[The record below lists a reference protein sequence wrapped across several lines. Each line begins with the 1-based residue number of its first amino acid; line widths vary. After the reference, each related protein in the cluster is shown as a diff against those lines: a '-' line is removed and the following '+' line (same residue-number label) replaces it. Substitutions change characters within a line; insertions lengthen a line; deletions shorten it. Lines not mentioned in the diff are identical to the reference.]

1 MTFIISE
8 LSESVQKLT
17 KKVAKSRLVHIA
29 LWDIHVSNV
38 VGHRECTVYIF
49 QVQVT
54 CQDVILNIAKGLLSS
69 SIPLFLWDTVYINA
83 LSLSQRLI
91 NPGWRITLRDQ
102 YPHIHTYRY
111 RGTATG
117 LLSIMEDF
125 LNTLYPVLLSRHYHE
140 RKRKMVV

>member
-1 MTFIISE
+1 MHS
-8 LSESVQKLT
+8 
-17 KKVAKSRLVHIA
+17 
-29 LWDIHVSNV
+29 IH
-38 VGHRECTVYIF
+38 F

-117 LLSIMEDF
+117 LLFSIMEDI